1 MNIQKPIT
9 VDKQYVA
16 NKYGYHFSS
25 YSLTFKP
32 KYGVGIYQVIG
43 KFDELNNWKHLFRNE
58 EALKQH
64 INEYFL
70 EKFKIKKDNLD
81 SINKNIFFRI
91 LFPIYSIF
99 KQDAKEAYKKLKQEV
114 EDYKKGNVVPDDI
127 DKIYLSGTCKIPEH
141 MPEYNT
147 TYYYLFIDKNNFKI
161 EEVKLSESDVY
172 EMQISMADYEAF
184 ESRNESNTYDYSFSH
199 YFTSIDENKDSSY
212 YLDSHNLINFDGKK
226 WNLTKNSFIF
236 LNYKDAIE
244 EAKLILKKNIQNL
257 ENEIVVLKDILKKTE
272 GV

>member
-25 YSLTFKP
+25 YSLTSKP

-43 KFDELNNWKHLFRNE
+43 RFDELNKWSHLFRTE
-58 EALKQH
+58 KDIQQH
-64 INEYFL
+64 INSYFL
-70 EKFKIKKDNLD
+70 DKFKIKKNNFD
-81 SINKNIFFRI
+81 SMNKNVFFKI
-91 LFPIYSIF
+91 LFPIYSF
-99 KQDAKEAYKKLKQEV
+99 FNKGAKESYKKLEQEIKKYNQDNLIP
-114 EDYKKGNVVPDDI
+114 EDL
-127 DKIYLSGTCKIPEH
+127 DKFYINGTCKIPEY

-147 TYYYLFIDKNNFKI
+147 TYYYLLVNRDGFKVD
-161 EEVKLSESDVY
+161 EVKLSESDVF
-172 EMQISMADYEAF
+172 EMQISMADYD
-184 ESRNESNTYDYSFSH
+184 SYVILNDLNTYDYSFSH
-199 YFTSIDENKDSSY
+199 YFESVDQNKDSSY

-244 EAKLILKKNIQNL
+244 EAKVILRKNIENL
-257 ENEIVVLKDILKKTE
+257 ENEIFVLKDLLNKF
-272 GV
+272 